1 MSKVKVNP
9 RQRFINLMYLVLL
22 AMLALSIPDTVLSA
36 FDSISDN
43 LVNSTQRTK
52 NETTDYVNYF
62 EQNRLKNDEKRNM
75 PAYEKAIASREIIKD
90 LEVFIDSL
98 KETFVTRAG
107 GYKAQTSEINS
118 PENTDITNRFFQKE
132 KNASLLKEKIKAAQQ
147 KLQLLFP
154 ENQRADLDLKPFIGD
169 GTTSAGKKL
178 SWEEKNFGPETPAVA
193 AYAMLSMFSADAA
206 VTENTLVKKLLGR
219 LDETVLN
226 LDSYM
231 AVATAPTSYVLAG
244 QPYSA
249 SVYLTSFDSQK
260 NFSIAVGGQ
269 PLRVENGMGK
279 YAVNTNNPGI
289 YNWKGVIT
297 VKQADG
303 KVKSYTTPEQTFQ
316 VVQPAATISASKM
329 NVLYAGIE
337 NPVEIASA
345 GIPDNQLAVK
355 LKGSG
360 SLRKVSSGYEYSVDA
375 DAIGQ
380 RVTFEVTANQNGK
393 VIPVGKQEFRI
404 KRIKDPIAKVAGK
417 NSGTITAIAL
427 RNQGFLF
434 ASLDDF
440 EFDIKFA
447 IVRFNVIKI
456 GANRDI
462 VSARNVGAD
471 FNAEVKNLLGTLVP
485 GNRVIF
491 DNVVAKGPDGKE
503 RLLNSIILNII

>member
-9 RQRFINLMYLVLL
+9 RQRFISLMYLVLL
-22 AMLALSIPDTVLSA
+22 AMLALSIPDTVLNA

-43 LVNSTQRTK
+43 LVNSTKRTK
-52 NETTDYVNYF
+52 SETNDYISYF
-62 EQNRLKNDEKRNM
+62 EQNRLKNDVNRNK
-75 PAYEKAIASREIIKD
+75 PAHDKALASRAIVKE

-107 GYKAQTSEINS
+107 GYKENSLTINS
-118 PENTDITNRFFQKE
+118 PENTDITNRFFQIE
-132 KNASLLKEKIKAAQQ
+132 KNASLLKERIKIAQQ
-147 KLQLLFP
+147 KLQSLFP
-154 ENQRADLDLKPFIGD
+154 EAQRADLDLKPFIGD
-169 GTTSAGKKL
+169 GLSSTGKKV
-178 SWEEKNFGPETPAVA
+178 SWEDKNFGAETPAIG
-193 AYAMLSMFSADAA
+193 AYAILSMLNADLA
-206 VTENTLVKKLLGR
+206 VTENTLIKKLLGK

-226 LDSYM
+226 LDTYI

-244 QPYSA
+244 QPYAA
-249 SVYLTSFDSQK
+249 SVYLTSYDSQQ
-260 NFSIAVGGQ
+260 NFSVAVNNQ
-269 PLRVENGMGK
+269 SLRVENGMGK
-279 YAVNTNNPGI
+279 YSVNTNNPGI

-303 KVKSYTTPEQTFQ
+303 KIKSYATPEQTYQ
-316 VVQPAATISASKM
+316 VVQPAATISATRM
-329 NVLYAGIE
+329 NVVYAGIE
-337 NPVEIASA
+337 NPIEIASA

-360 SLRKVSSGYEYSVDA
+360 NLKKVNSGYEYTVDG

-417 NSGTITAIAL
+417 TSGTITAVAL

-434 ASLDDF
+434 ANLDDF
-440 EFDIKFA
+440 EFDVKFA
-447 IVRFNVIKI
+447 ILRYNVIKI
-456 GANRDI
+456 GTNRDI
-462 VSARNVGAD
+462 VTARNVGAD
-471 FNAEVKNLLGTLVP
+471 FNTEVKNVLGTLVP

-503 RLLNSIILNII
+503 RLLNSIILNIL